1 MNKANWKD
9 VEFKVGDTIK
19 FDYTIKDN
27 DKDKDKERTQAYQ
40 GIVIAIK
47 GQGEGKMFTVRKVA
61 VDRIGM
67 ERIIPTNSPW
77 IANLKVMG
85 KPKKKMRRSKLY
97 YLRDREGK
105 KAKI

>member
-1 MNKANWKD
+1 MNKATWKS

-19 FDYTIKDN
+19 FDYKIKE
-27 DKDKDKERTQAYQ
+27 KDKERTQAYQ

-47 GQGEGKMFTVRKVA
+47 GQGEGKMFTVRRMG
-61 VDRIGM
+61 VDGIGM

-77 IANLKVMG
+77 IANLQVMG
-85 KPKKKMRRSKLY
+85 KPKKRIKRSKLY

>member
-1 MNKANWKD
+1 MNKAIWKE
-9 VEFKVGDTIK
+9 VGFKVGDTIK
-19 FDYTIKDN
+19 FDYII
-27 DKDKDKERTQAYQ
+27 KDKDKERTQAYQ

-47 GQGEGKMFTVRKVA
+47 GQGEGKMITVRRIA

-67 ERIIPTNSPW
+67 ERIIPLNSPW
-77 IANLKVMG
+77 IKNIQVMG
-85 KPKKKMRRSKLY
+85 KPKKRIKRSKLY

>member
-1 MNKANWKD
+1 MNKAKWNE
-9 VEFKVGDTIK
+9 VEFEVGDTIK
-19 FDYTIKDN
+19 FDYKIKE
-27 DKDKDKERTQAYQ
+27 KDKERTQAYQ

-47 GQGEGKMFTVRKVA
+47 GQGEGKMVTVRRIA

-67 ERIIPTNSPW
+67 ERIIPLNSPW

-85 KPKKKMRRSKLY
+85 KPKKRIKRSKLY

>member
-19 FDYTIKDN
+19 FDYTIKD
-27 DKDKDKERTQAYQ
+27 KDKERTQAFQ
-40 GIVIAIK
+40 GVVIAIK

-61 VDRIGM
+61 VDNIGM

-85 KPKKKMRRSKLY
+85 KPKKRVKRSKLY

>member
-1 MNKANWKD
+1 MNKAIWKE

-19 FDYTIKDN
+19 FDYIIKE
-27 DKDKDKERTQAYQ
+27 KDKERTQAYQ
-40 GIVIAIK
+40 GVVIAIK
-47 GQGEGKMFTVRKVA
+47 GQGEGKMVTVRRTA

-67 ERIIPTNSPW
+67 ERIIPLNSPW
-77 IANLKVMG
+77 IKNIQVMN
-85 KPKKKMRRSKLY
+85 KPKKRVKRSKLY